1 MWNRRPA
8 REPCGSEEASVAP
21 GGRVGRTITEHWD
34 SNTGKQRR
42 SGGSWVGLRGPEEQ
56 VPDPQGRLEALGNRA
71 DQPSQEGFKSDFREN
86 FLTAAAAASSWT

>member
-1 MWNRRPA
+1 M
-8 REPCGSEEASVAP
+8 AP

>member
-8 REPCGSEEASVAP
+8 REAHSSEEASAGS
-21 GGRVGRTITEHWD
+21 GGRVGTVIEHQV

-56 VPDPQGRLEALGNRA
+56 VPDPQGRLEALGN
-71 DQPSQEGFKSDFREN
+71 
-86 FLTAAAAASSWT
+86 